1 MGKKIIL
8 EGNIG
13 AGKSTLLNFL
23 KKTRNDIK
31 IVDSGFSLFHPN
43 LDYNILEYNKKDPKN
58 WTFLAQL
65 TFMKI
70 LNKIQNKEHCSGISI
85 FTRSI
90 FSAHNVFNN
99 TYRDLDLLTNIE
111 YEYLTN
117 VYNTL
122 LDEETVPIDLLIFFK
137 STSKVLLQR
146 PISNSFKENIEK
158 YQFYYDRLLD
168 ILKQKDNIKQIF
180 VIDGDKSLDELKDDH
195 NEILNLLSD

>member
-70 LNKIQNKEHCSGISI
+70 LNKIQNKECCSGISI

-99 TYRDLDLLTNIE
+99 TYRDLDLLNNIE